1 MGKVQSNK
9 SLSTHTALFDP
20 DARARLQE
28 RSLSRVID
36 ELRALP
42 DRALFHELGD
52 SLYEERQRNAEDLP
66 QAITPEQLSRL
77 AIAVH
82 ALDRQN
88 ALRTAKEM
96 VHADLTQI
104 HNDFSP
110 QTYQLATGIGPG
122 ALGRLLR
129 GFHPARFFD
138 SSLVASE
145 RIRVTGEIETFRAL
159 IQRGTIIL
167 APTHLSNLDAPVI
180 GFGLYHCGL
189 PPFVYGAG
197 LNLFTQPVMAYFMS
211 RLGAY
216 TVDRTRRSNLYKG
229 ALKAYST
236 EALASG
242 HHSLFFPGGTR
253 SRSGTIEARV
263 KKGLLGTGLAAWQ
276 AKLERGDPHSDVFVV
291 PCSLSMSLVLEAETL
306 ISDSLVR
313 EGRGRYIIVDD
324 EFSETRTILGFLKRM
339 MAFDDPVH
347 VVFGQPMDL
356 MGNPVNAEG
365 VSHDPQGRPIERLS
379 YVTDRAGAVVEDSQR
394 DRVYTDRLG
403 QKLIEAWHR
412 DTTALPT
419 HIAAFAA
426 WAILSVRHPE
436 LDAYRLVRLD
446 ASNRTMPRTHF
457 LTAIARTVRHLQ
469 DLQANGRVRLGT
481 PLDPEAIA
489 AQALKQFS
497 SFHSVPALQML
508 NGEVHASME
517 LTLYYRNRLSNF
529 GLNEQA
535 IGAAP

>member
-1 MGKVQSNK
+1 M
-9 SLSTHTALFDP
+9 
-20 DARARLQE
+20 ARA
-28 RSLSRVID
+28 
-36 ELRALP
+36 
-42 DRALFHELGD
+42 
-52 SLYEERQRNAEDLP
+52 DL
-66 QAITPEQLSRL
+66 A
-77 AIAVH
+77 
-82 ALDRQN
+82 
-88 ALRTAKEM
+88 
-96 VHADLTQI
+96 QI
-104 HNDFSP
+104 HNEFSP
-110 QTYQLATGIGPG
+110 KTYQLATGVGPG

-216 TVDRTRRSNLYKG
+216 TVDRTRRSNLYKA

-276 AKLERGDPHSDVFVV
+276 AKLARGEPQSDVFVV

-306 ISDSLVR
+306 ISDSLLR

-339 MAFDDPVH
+339 MAFDDPVQI
-347 VVFGQPMDL
+347 VFGQPMDL
-356 MGNPVNAEG
+356 MGNPVDAEG
-365 VSHDPQGRPIERLS
+365 ISHDPQGRAIDRLS
-379 YVTDRAGAVVEDSQR
+379 YVTNRAGEVVKDTQR
-394 DRVYTDRLG
+394 DRIYTDRLG
-403 QKLIEAWHR
+403 QKLIDAWHR

-426 WAILSVRHPE
+426 WAILSSRHPQ

-446 ASNRTMPRTHF
+446 ASNRAVPFPHF
-457 LTAIARTVRHLQ
+457 LTAIARTVRALQ
-469 DLQANGRVRLGT
+469 DLRTSGSVRLGAPT
-481 PLDPEAIA
+481 DPETIA
-489 AQALKQFS
+489 AQALKQFA
-497 SFHSVPALQML
+497 SFHTLPALHRL
-508 NGEVHASME
+508 NEEVHISME
-517 LTLYYRNRLSNF
+517 LTLYYRNRLIGF
-529 GLNEQA
+529 GLDEQA
-535 IGAAP
+535 IGALP

>member
-1 MGKVQSNK
+1 VGKVQTNNT
-9 SLSTHTALFDP
+9 LSRHTALFDP

-42 DRALFHELGD
+42 DRTLFHHLGD
-52 SLYEERQRNAEDLP
+52 ALYEERQRDAEDLP
-66 QAITPEQLSRL
+66 LAITPEQLSRL
-77 AIAVH
+77 ASAVH
-82 ALDRQN
+82 ALDRES
-88 ALRTAKEM
+88 ALLTAKEM
-96 VHADLTQI
+96 ARADLAQI

-110 QTYQLATGIGPG
+110 RTYHLATGVGPG

-159 IQRGTIIL
+159 VQRGTIIL

-197 LNLFTQPVMAYFMS
+197 LNLFTQSVMAYFMS

-276 AKLERGDPHSDVFVV
+276 AKLERGEPHSDVFVV

-306 ISDSLVR
+306 ISDSLLR

-347 VVFGQPMDL
+347 IVFGQPMDL
-356 MGNPVNAEG
+356 MGNPVNADG
-365 VSHDPQGRPIERLS
+365 ISQDPQGRAIERLS
-379 YVTDRAGAVVEDSQR
+379 YVTDRAGKVVKDTQR
-394 DRVYTDRLG
+394 DRVYTDRLS

-426 WAILSVRHPE
+426 WAILSSRHPQ

-446 ASNRTMPRTHF
+446 APSRAVPLPHF
-457 LTAIARTVRHLQ
+457 LTAIARTVRALQ
-469 DLQANGRVRLGT
+469 DLRTSGGVRLGA
-481 PLDPEAIA
+481 PADPDTIA
-489 AQALKQFS
+489 ALALKQFA
-497 SFHSVPALQML
+497 SFHSVPALQIL

-517 LTLYYRNRLSNF
+517 LTLYYRNRISGF
-529 GLNEQA
+529 GLDERA
-535 IGAAP
+535 IGAVP